1 MVIRTYPQLSAED
14 QPAERSSGRQPGRQ
28 LSAVVLAAGEGTRM
42 RSSRP
47 KPLHRLCGRPMV
59 LHVLDAL
66 AGLSV
71 NRVVVV
77 VGHRAEW
84 VTKTLIEHAPPGMA
98 IEFVE
103 QVEQRGTGDAMSVAL
118 TGLPDDVGDDD
129 GDVVVLPG
137 DTPLLRPATLAALVQ
152 QHRATDAAATL
163 LTAELDEPF
172 GYGRVVRGRDDS
184 VARVVEQLDAVDEE
198 LDVHEVNTSIYCF
211 RRSVLAPS
219 LRRLSPANTQGEY
232 YLTDVIGVLYEAG
245 HKVGSV
251 VVEDT
256 MEVAGVNDRAQLAV
270 AEAELRDRINERW
283 MRRGVTM
290 WDPER
295 TYIDVDV
302 VLEPD
307 VVLLPGVILQGSC
320 VIGTHAEIGP
330 EVHLVDTEVGEGAV
344 VRSSVCR
351 RSSIGRDAR
360 IGPYAVLDEGTDV
373 PPGAVVG
380 RTGPD
385 RADPDGQVDGPPA
398 GER

>member
-1 MVIRTYPQLSAED
+1 MVIRTYPQESPGDGPEPRA
-14 QPAERSSGRQPGRQ
+14 PAVPTPSGRGAGRQ

-42 RSSRP
+42 RSARP

-66 AGLSV
+66 AEVSV
-71 NRVVVV
+71 TRVVVV
-77 VGHRAEW
+77 VGHRADW

-137 DTPLLRPATLAALVQ
+137 DTPLLRPASLAALVHH
-152 QHRATDAAATL
+152 HRASDAAATL
-163 LTAELDEPF
+163 LTAELEEPF

-184 VARVVEQLDAVDEE
+184 VARVVEQADADGDELE
-198 LDVHEVNTSIYCF
+198 VHEVNTSIYCF

-219 LRRLSPANTQGEY
+219 LRRLSPSNSQGEY

-290 WDPER
+290 WDHER

-320 VIGTHAEIGP
+320 TIGSHAEIGP
-330 EVHLVDTEVGEGAV
+330 EAHLVDTVVGEGARV
-344 VRSSVCR
+344 SSSVCR
-351 RSSIGRDAR
+351 RSVIGAEAR
-360 IGPYAVLDEGTDV
+360 IGPFAVLGEGTEV
-373 PPGAVVG
+373 APGAVVG
-380 RTGPD
+380 PFGSG
-385 RADPDGQVDGPPA
+385 AGGGGDGGV
-398 GER
+398 